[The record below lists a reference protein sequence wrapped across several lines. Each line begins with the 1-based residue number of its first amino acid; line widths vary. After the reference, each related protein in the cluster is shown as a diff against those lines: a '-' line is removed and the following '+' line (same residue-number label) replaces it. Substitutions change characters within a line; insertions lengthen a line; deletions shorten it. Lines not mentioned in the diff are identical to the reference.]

1 MNQTAGYLTLIIVMG
16 KCGTLALLGE
26 YDGLI
31 FAAAA
36 TMRPHATVTV
46 QLVLLRVTKKEVEQH
61 SSRIMERV
69 AFLQFCSE
77 QLLQHCCALLSCSTF
92 MLDVLF

>member
-46 QLVLLRVTKKEVEQH
+46 QLVLLRCY
-61 SSRIMERV
+61 
-69 AFLQFCSE
+69 A
-77 QLLQHCCALLSCSTF
+77 
-92 MLDVLF
+92 

>member
-1 MNQTAGYLTLIIVMG
+1 MNQTAGYLTLTIVMG

-36 TMRPHATVTV
+36 TMRPHTLPLLCNLFCYGATRN
-46 QLVLLRVTKKEVEQH
+46 QKR
-61 SSRIMERV
+61 S
-69 AFLQFCSE
+69 
-77 QLLQHCCALLSCSTF
+77 
-92 MLDVLF
+92 